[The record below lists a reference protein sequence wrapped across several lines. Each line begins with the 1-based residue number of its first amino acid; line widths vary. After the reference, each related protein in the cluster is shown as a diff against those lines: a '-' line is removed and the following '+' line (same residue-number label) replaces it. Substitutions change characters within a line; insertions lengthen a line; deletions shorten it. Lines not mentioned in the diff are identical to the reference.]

1 MINYRC
7 FTFLLLIQSFS
18 FSTWLSDVPL
28 TLNQPNGQIIE
39 CFVTGDQ
46 YSRRIHDEQG
56 YTILMNENDGY
67 YYYADEDDFGGLIA
81 TDILVGSSD
90 PSRLGLE
97 PGYAVSLDIYLSK
110 KQFYDSNI
118 DFGISDRDAP
128 STGTVNQVNVFIR
141 FADDPEFSQP
151 RSYYD
156 AVFQTDNDEP
166 SLKHYFWE
174 VSYNSLLVNTYHYPG
189 TFGPNNTAYV
199 DQFNRSY
206 YQPYSGA
213 NPDGYQD
220 SN

>member
-97 PGYAVSLDIYLSK
+97 LSLIH
-110 KQFYDSNI
+110 I
-118 DFGISDRDAP
+118 
-128 STGTVNQVNVFIR
+128 
-141 FADDPEFSQP
+141 
-151 RSYYD
+151 
-156 AVFQTDNDEP
+156 
-166 SLKHYFWE
+166 
-174 VSYNSLLVNTYHYPG
+174 
-189 TFGPNNTAYV
+189 
-199 DQFNRSY
+199 
-206 YQPYSGA
+206 
-213 NPDGYQD
+213 
-220 SN
+220 